1 MRILEYRVTL
11 EFIRKMTQ
19 FQVEVQPQK
28 MAIVADRIF
37 EQNEILTL
45 KIYEFDSFL
54 VGSYAH
60 KNYGTSQYRVQGC
73 CHSYKEGRPG

>member
-1 MRILEYRVTL
+1 MSILEYRVTL
-11 EFIRKMTQ
+11 EFTRKMTQ

-45 KIYEFDSFL
+45 KIY
-54 VGSYAH
+54 
-60 KNYGTSQYRVQGC
+60 
-73 CHSYKEGRPG
+73 